1 MLNGKIFTDKPIGRT
16 RASIKVQC
24 SASDQVNNATPSRA
38 GQYESTHRMKHN
50 QAMNEYEI
58 YIRTSSMINVRCAS
72 VNQARAVVHELDTE
86 ARAQARTLRNAW
98 IICT

>member
-1 MLNGKIFTDKPIGRT
+1 MVKYLLTNRSDEHEQAFKCN
-16 RASIKVQC
+16 VVL
-24 SASDQVNNATPSRA
+24 SDQVNNATPSRT
-38 GQYESTHRMKHN
+38 GQYESTHRMKHD

-58 YIRTSSMINVRCAS
+58 YIRTSYMINVRCAS
-72 VNQARAVVHELDTE
+72 VNQARAVVHELDAE